1 MKRKKILYLMHVPWG
16 WIKQRPHFFAEL
28 LSMDFDV
35 DVFYKKST
43 IVSKKD
49 LLTSIDNKYRNL
61 SVKGFRYFPF
71 EKIPVLKYLH
81 CEWINTFLL
90 IFQLPS
96 FKKYDFIWVTSPLL
110 YSVIRI
116 FCKKDSPIIYDCM
129 DDVLEFPAPKK
140 NKILYNKLLNN
151 EVRLLEI
158 SRNVISSA
166 EYLKHKILKRSAVNR
181 EVVVVNNAIALPDEH
196 LIDDS
201 KMVRIKK
208 ELGNLSFILMYI
220 GTISEWFDFD
230 AILFSLENNPKTH
243 VVLFGPTDITISTHE
258 RVHYMGTIERKYIF
272 TIMSFANVLIMPFKV
287 NELIRSVNPVK
298 IYEYIY
304 AAKPVIVSKYEE
316 TEKFSKFVYTYI
328 TKEDFSTL
336 ISKLVI
342 GQKACLTDKE
352 EMKAFALANTWNSR
366 YKLLRMLL
374 Q

>member
-28 LSMDFDV
+28 LSTDFDV

-49 LLTSIDNKYRNL
+49 LLTLVDNKYRNL
-61 SVKGFRYFPF
+61 SVKGFRYLPF
-71 EKIPVLKYLH
+71 EKIPVIKYLH
-81 CEWINTFLL
+81 SEWINTFLL
-90 IFQLPS
+90 ICQLPS

-110 YSVIRI
+110 YSAIRF
-116 FCKKDSPIIYDCM
+116 FCKKDSQIIYDCM
-129 DDVLEFPAPKK
+129 DDVLEFPAPKR
-140 NKILYNKLLNN
+140 NKVLYNKLLKN
-151 EVRLLEI
+151 EIRLLEM
-158 SRNVISSA
+158 SKYVISSA
-166 EYLKHKILKRSAVNR
+166 EYLKHRILKRATVDR

-201 KMVRIKK
+201 KMVQIKR
-208 ELGNLSFILMYI
+208 ELEKFSFVLMYI
-220 GTISEWFDFD
+220 GTISEWFDFET
-230 AILFSLENNPKTH
+230 ILYSLENNPKAH
-243 VVLFGPTDITISTHE
+243 VVLFGPADVVIPTHE

-304 AAKPVIVSKYEE
+304 AAKSIIVSKYEE
-316 TEKFSKFVYTYI
+316 TEKFSKFVSFYT

-336 ISKLVI
+336 ISKLAI
-342 GQKACLTDKE
+342 GHKEDLIDKD
-352 EMKAFALANTWNSR
+352 EMEVFVLANTWNSR
-366 YKLLRMLL
+366 YKLLRTLL